1 MDLKV
6 KIKLNDIPE
15 YFILD
20 QTEQGLLKSF
30 TIKQELDSD
39 ISKLIAP
46 ISSNELKLT
55 CANFQGIFNAS
66 NTSSPLY
73 NILKDGTELQ
83 VYDDNT
89 RIGTYYVVDYDA
101 PTSSLSSTCSI
112 RAVDRLQNVLNTNV
126 EVEQIYSNMSMKV
139 YLTQV
144 FLKVGFIAEDIVI
157 DDDLYNLTLN
167 YTLINGKKLGELLAD
182 CMIAA
187 DCYCYISR
195 TNKVIV
201 KSRSISGV
209 AVKHFTGSNIKS
221 VNIPK
226 SLLNQSNT
234 LKVGYVTTSKS
245 EVEKLVSL
253 QGIRA
258 EAGVTELEDYRTEE
272 NNIYEIDN
280 VRISSTTGVKV
291 EQISAT
297 QATISLSVY
306 NSSPYADEVDIEVW
320 GKTIKKTDAFV
331 KQQDYMRVYTEG
343 EKGVE
348 VKSVLLQ
355 DKDLANS
362 LLSKLWTRL
371 QAEIPYLTISTKT
384 TSLEYDLCYIVDV
397 IEPIRTKLNYLG
409 YIHSLTY
416 KWNGGNSVSV
426 DLGIKGV

>member
-6 KIKLNDIPE
+6 KIKIDDTPT
-15 YFILD
+15 YFTLD

-30 TIKQELDSD
+30 TLKQELDSD

-55 CANFQGIFNAS
+55 CVNFQGIFNAS

-73 NILKDGTELQ
+73 QKLKDGTELL
-83 VYDDNT
+83 VYDGNV
-89 RIGTYYVVDYDA
+89 RIGTFYIIDYDA
-101 PTSSLSSTCSI
+101 PTSSISSTCSI
-112 RAVDRLQNVLNTNV
+112 RAVDRLQNILNTNV
-126 EVEQIYSNMSMKV
+126 EVEQIYSNMSMKA

-144 FLKVGFIAEDIVI
+144 FEKVGFISEDIVI

-209 AVKHFTGSNIKS
+209 AVKHFTGGNINS

-245 EVEKLVSL
+245 EVEKLVELS
-253 QGIRA
+253 
-258 EAGVTELEDYRTEE
+258 GVSVGVGTTVLEDYKTEE

-280 VRISSTTGVKV
+280 VKISSTSGVKI
-291 EQISAT
+291 EEISAT
-297 QATISLSVY
+297 QATISMSLS
-306 NSSPYADEVDIEVW
+306 SIIEETVDIVVY
-320 GKTIKKTDAFV
+320 GKTVKKTEAFV